1 MDNENGGKQEL
12 MTPKVNL
19 PKGQEDY
26 SSLSVGELRQELKTL
41 LVQEQKLLKR
51 VYQLEAEN
59 RALRYFSYQD
69 GLTGLAN
76 RRHFN
81 VFFDREFRR
90 AVRENT
96 PLSLILVDI
105 DFFKRYNDTYGHQA
119 GDNCLKQVAN
129 LLTGTISRGS
139 DLVARYG
146 GEEFAVVLANTGAE
160 DAAFL
165 AEKLRSRVEALS
177 VLHKNS
183 PISTCITISVGVATM
198 QLNQNDS
205 PDSLTAAADVALYE
219 AKGAGRNCVKSAWP
233 FDSNGPKHPRRIFQ
247 DIRPSLSTQ
256 QNSV

>member
-1 MDNENGGKQEL
+1 M
-12 MTPKVNL
+12 
-19 PKGQEDY
+19 
-26 SSLSVGELRQELKTL
+26 
-41 LVQEQKLLKR
+41 
-51 VYQLEAEN
+51 
-59 RALRYFSYQD
+59 
-69 GLTGLAN
+69 
-76 RRHFN
+76 
-81 VFFDREFRR
+81 
-90 AVRENT
+90 
-96 PLSLILVDI
+96 
-105 DFFKRYNDTYGHQA
+105 
-119 GDNCLKQVAN
+119 AN

-219 AKGAGRNCVKSAWP
+219 AKGAGRNCVKSACS
-233 FDSNGPKHPRRIFQ
+233 FEGNDPKRRCQIVQ
-247 DIRPSLSTQ
+247 SIRPSLSM
-256 QNSV
+256 